1 MNLIH
6 FIDVLFFIVLPI
18 GVIIYAIK
26 YAIDDCKDTVT
37 STEHKWY
44 RGEDGWLYCQNCG
57 IDKGN
62 KHLLSCPYYYR
73 TVNLEFSEQDELT
86 QSKTKGSYWCEGCY
100 SWQLP
105 TGHDEHIESC
115 DCPY

>member
-1 MNLIH
+1 MNAIH
-6 FIDVLFFIVLPI
+6 FIDALFFIVLPV

-26 YAIDDCKDTVT
+26 FAWDNCKDA
-37 STEHKWY
+37 
-44 RGEDGWLYCQNCG
+44 GELMFEE
-57 IDKGN
+57 K
-62 KHLLSCPYYYR
+62 
-73 TVNLEFSEQDELT
+73 DELT
-86 QSKTKGSYWCEGCY
+86 QSKTKGAYWCEGCY

>member
-1 MNLIH
+1 MNAIH
-6 FIDVLFFIVLPI
+6 FIDALFFIVLPV

-26 YAIDDCKDTVT
+26 FAWDDCKDA
-37 STEHKWY
+37 
-44 RGEDGWLYCQNCG
+44 GELMFEE
-57 IDKGN
+57 K
-62 KHLLSCPYYYR
+62 
-73 TVNLEFSEQDELT
+73 DELT
-86 QSKTKGSYWCEGCY
+86 QSKTKGAYWCEGCY

>member
-1 MNLIH
+1 MNAIH
-6 FIDVLFFIVLPI
+6 FIDALFFIVLPI

-26 YAIDDCKDTVT
+26 FAWDDCKDA
-37 STEHKWY
+37 
-44 RGEDGWLYCQNCG
+44 GELMFEE
-57 IDKGN
+57 K
-62 KHLLSCPYYYR
+62 
-73 TVNLEFSEQDELT
+73 DELT
-86 QSKTKGSYWCEGCY
+86 QSKTKGAYWCEGCY